1 MQKIPI
7 NKNIWDIKL
16 IKLEKEVEAEITV
29 YCYSCVHMAGHK
41 LVTITGQVLALPSV
55 IPLFWSP
62 CKYVEGLV
70 KQQNCAVLSEFT
82 EFLTINPKSWTIG
95 VSNEATLKIWK

>member
-1 MQKIPI
+1 MQKIQI

-16 IKLEKEVEAEITV
+16 IKLEKKVDIEVH
-29 YCYSCVHMAGHK
+29 SCVHMAGHK

-70 KQQNCAVLSEFT
+70 KQQNCAVSSECIAFVI
-82 EFLTINPKSWTIG
+82 INPKSWTIG